1 LKDLISANVAIHDGY
16 KSLGTETYY
25 GETLTWEVMS
35 YTYGGAD
42 GPITGRMYVTVKDGA
57 AYALWFEAPGSD
69 AETTFSTIFEPMVD
83 GFTLSDI
90 TA

>member
-1 LKDLISANVAIHDGY
+1 
-16 KSLGTETYY
+16 
-25 GETLTWEVMS
+25 
-35 YTYGGAD
+35 
-42 GPITGRMYVTVKDGA
+42 MYVTVKDGA